1 MKKFILLL
9 IAVLVIFF
17 VSKNA
22 SAEETIIPDTAIRF
36 RVIANSNTVY
46 DQNVKIQVRNLV
58 QNELLSLIKDSTSIE
73 NTRNI
78 ILEHKEELYDKV
90 SNKLQEI
97 KYDKDF
103 KIDYG
108 FNHFPDKKYKGVT
121 YKEGDYES
129 LVITLGDGN
138 GDNFWCVLFPPLCML
153 EENDNT
159 SEVEYKFFITE
170 LIDKFFN

>member
-108 FNHFPDKKYKGVT
+108 FNHFPDKNI
-121 YKEGDYES
+121 KE
-129 LVITLGDGN
+129 
-138 GDNFWCVLFPPLCML
+138 
-153 EENDNT
+153 
-159 SEVEYKFFITE
+159 
-170 LIDKFFN
+170 